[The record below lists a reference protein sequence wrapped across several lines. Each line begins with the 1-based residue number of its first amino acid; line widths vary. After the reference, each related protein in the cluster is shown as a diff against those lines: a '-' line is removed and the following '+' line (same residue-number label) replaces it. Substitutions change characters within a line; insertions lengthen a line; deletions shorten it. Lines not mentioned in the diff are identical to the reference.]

1 MLKDGNF
8 PIKRMIPSLLS
19 EFLLL
24 LLQEERKKRAKARKW
39 RDKRQDLI
47 FAEEKCMLDGK

>member
-24 LLQEERKKRAKARKW
+24 LLQEERKKKESKQENGEIR
-39 RDKRQDLI
+39 
-47 FAEEKCMLDGK
+47 GKT